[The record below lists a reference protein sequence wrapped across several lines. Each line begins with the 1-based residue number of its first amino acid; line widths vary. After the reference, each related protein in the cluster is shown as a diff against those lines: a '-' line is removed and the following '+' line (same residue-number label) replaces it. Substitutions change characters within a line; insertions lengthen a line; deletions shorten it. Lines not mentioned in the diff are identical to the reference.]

1 MNLWKSFKNYHH
13 WVHLAANTWFS
24 NRVTHS
30 WFSIS
35 IRKSSPSQ
43 FCNSRYCI
51 ITSWLPRRSS
61 SASLCGCS
69 PISRLF
75 KHVCNAKER
84 PTLCLWHVTPSE
96 QDCHIASMVKNIL
109 DCPLENSFW
118 ISGKFDEYIW
128 TGPEFPFEFESVIDI
143 SEPWVRCKL
152 SEFYGA

>member
-1 MNLWKSFKNYHH
+1 MVFHFYRKVISFAVLQFPVLHH
-13 WVHLAANTWFS
+13 YILA
-24 NRVTHS
+24 
-30 WFSIS
+30 
-35 IRKSSPSQ
+35 P
-43 FCNSRYCI
+43 
-51 ITSWLPRRSS
+51 PRRSS

-75 KHVCNAKER
+75 KHVCNAQER

-128 TGPEFPFEFESVIDI
+128 TGPELPFEFESVIDI
-143 SEPWVRCKL
+143 AEPWVRCKL